1 MAAVRPSSTATAAR
15 GRLPSVRRR
24 GALHIGHSVSELF
37 AWQPQVGQGIKV
49 GAMTLIIRARR
60 PARQALSRAATRYP
74 AAVNDV
80 ATECSDFTMMPSAQ
94 SENGQF
100 VITW

>member
-1 MAAVRPSSTATAAR
+1 
-15 GRLPSVRRR
+15 
-24 GALHIGHSVSELF
+24 
-37 AWQPQVGQGIKV
+37 
-49 GAMTLIIRARR
+49 MTLIIRARR